1 MFIVLVIYKFFIEG
15 VLVLLDM
22 FVGLLIII
30 VIGYDW
36 NDYFVW
42 MINFVFMV

>member
-30 VIGYDW
+30 VIGY
-36 NDYFVW
+36 V
-42 MINFVFMV
+42 